1 MSKNYILKRDVFN
14 NRKTIHHVLFDS
26 DSPEGQLIANFFIDA
41 HSKKATKDWLKDDNS
56 IGLSKGH
63 IEIDKR
69 DNLIVFSSC
78 FDKRENKFEFAI
90 TREVFLKILNEWDIA
105 KNSDAEYIII
115 DVEEDG
121 QDVTIFAMDDI
132 FFGEEHARD

>member
-1 MSKNYILKRDVFN
+1 
-14 NRKTIHHVLFDS
+14 
-26 DSPEGQLIANFFIDA
+26 
-41 HSKKATKDWLKDDNS
+41 
-56 IGLSKGH
+56 
-63 IEIDKR
+63 
-69 DNLIVFSSC
+69 
-78 FDKRENKFEFAI
+78 
-90 TREVFLKILNEWDIA
+90 VFLKILNEWDIA